1 MEIPPK
7 VKYFKTV
14 YIPYALHYNPLL
26 SINPTEKYE
35 KNIQNFCTI
44 FESKSQFC
52 LIVYFAGSELE
63 AYSDED
69 YSGEGRR
76 GRHGGAWDRR
86 NKR

>member
-1 MEIPPK
+1 MQLK
-7 VKYFKTV
+7 SYGYKQFFK
-14 YIPYALHYNPLL
+14 
-26 SINPTEKYE
+26 
-35 KNIQNFCTI
+35 NFFTI
-44 FESKSQFC
+44 SESKSQFWI
-52 LIVYFAGSELE
+52 IVYFAGSELE

>member
-1 MEIPPK
+1 MRFTNLK
-7 VKYFKTV
+7 AV
-14 YIPYALHYNPLL
+14 YLETFLACTSAIKKLWVTISWFFN
-26 SINPTEKYE
+26 
-35 KNIQNFCTI
+35 NFFTI
-44 FESKSQFC
+44 SESKSQLC